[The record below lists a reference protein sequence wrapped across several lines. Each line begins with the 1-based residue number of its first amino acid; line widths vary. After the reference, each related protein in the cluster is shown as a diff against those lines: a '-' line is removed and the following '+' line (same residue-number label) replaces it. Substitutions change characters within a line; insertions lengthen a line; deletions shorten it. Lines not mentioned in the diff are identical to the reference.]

1 MANATVVTPELL
13 RSTQQR
19 IETRLQEAVAIANQ
33 YLSGHEN
40 IISATGWAGDAGSTS
55 LNTAGHIHHDLQQI
69 MTGGQRLAH
78 GLGRAAALMENH
90 EADAAHDLNGVFGG
104 GGQAV

>member
-1 MANATVVTPELL
+1 M
-13 RSTQQR
+13 
-19 IETRLQEAVAIANQ
+19 
-33 YLSGHEN
+33 SGHEN

-78 GLGRAAALMENH
+78 GLGRAAVLMENH

-104 GGQAV
+104 GAQAV